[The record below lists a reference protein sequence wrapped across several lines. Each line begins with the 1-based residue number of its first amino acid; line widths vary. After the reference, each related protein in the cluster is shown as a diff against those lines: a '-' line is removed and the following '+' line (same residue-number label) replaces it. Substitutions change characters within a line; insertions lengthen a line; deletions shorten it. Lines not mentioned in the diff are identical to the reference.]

1 MSKSPGAT
9 TAGGRSTIPRRR
21 DRTSG
26 AARAGVKKGGNAQK
40 RILLL
45 CAESLLAKGLENILG
60 PLKGVEL
67 VGPWAPEAAALERL
81 TQDEPGDVFDLIL
94 IADSRGESEAALVAQ
109 IMEQHP
115 DLPVARV
122 GLDDNAIRLYT
133 SRALPARRADLI
145 ELIRSLPVRKRRRR
159 NESSS

>member
-1 MSKSPGAT
+1 MKK
-9 TAGGRSTIPRRR
+9 
-21 DRTSG
+21 
-26 AARAGVKKGGNAQK
+26 AGVAQK

-45 CAESLLAKGLENILG
+45 CAESLLAEGLKNILG
-60 PLKGVEL
+60 PLKSVEL
-67 VGPWAPEAAALERL
+67 IGPWVPEAATLERL
-81 TQDEPGDVFDLIL
+81 TQDEPGEAFDLIL
-94 IADSRGESEAALVAQ
+94 IADSRGESEAALVGQ

-133 SRALPARRADLI
+133 SRALPARRANLI

-159 NESSS
+159 NVSSP

>member
-1 MSKSPGAT
+1 M
-9 TAGGRSTIPRRR
+9 
-21 DRTSG
+21 
-26 AARAGVKKGGNAQK
+26 KKGRYAQK

-45 CAESLLAKGLENILG
+45 CAESLLAEGLENILG
-60 PLKGVEL
+60 PLKGVKL

-81 TQDEPGDVFDLIL
+81 TQDEPGDAFDLIL
-94 IADSRGESEAALVAQ
+94 IADSRGESEAALVSQ

-122 GLDDNAIRLYT
+122 GLHDNAIRLYT

-145 ELIRSLPVRKRRRR
+145 ELIRGLPVHRRRR
-159 NESSS
+159 RIESSS